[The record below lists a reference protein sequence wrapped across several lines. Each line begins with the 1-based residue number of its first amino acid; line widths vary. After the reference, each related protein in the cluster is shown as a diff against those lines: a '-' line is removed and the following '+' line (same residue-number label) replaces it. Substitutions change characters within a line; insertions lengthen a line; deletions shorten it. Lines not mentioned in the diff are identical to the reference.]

1 MSIEDLIYEFGHV
14 MYKIGRLE
22 TDDKKTTKEYNQYC
36 IKREELTKKFSEF
49 SKKLEEIKIIG
60 Q

>member
-36 IKREELTKKFSEF
+36 KKREELTKKFSEF
-49 SKKLEEIKIIG
+49 SKKLEEIKING